1 MKKSFITIINLA
13 FIGVIALTACQ
24 PGAAKQV
31 SNNTPSTET
40 KALAVES
47 FIADMA
53 QNVAGERIKIDTLMP
68 IGIDPHAFEP
78 TPQDVAKI
86 SDSRILIVNGAGFE
100 EWLDEVIANAGG
112 KRTLIEAAAGLQ
124 SRTAG
129 EGEEAEISPEEK
141 AEELCAALTEQPVK
155 EEKQAGTDV
164 NSAAELHHEHES
176 GHEHEAELLSLKL
189 NKQTDGSFAGYVRL
203 DVEEEG
209 DTIIAAGPGKLR
221 LTTVDSKPVEIEG
234 TLTLNCAGINQA
246 LIAELAPGEYL
257 LELNSFQSET
267 TPLLAGP
274 ATGHHHHHEGDPHF
288 WLDPV
293 NVIKYTENIRDGL
306 IQADPAGKEIYT
318 QNAANYIDKLKE
330 LDQFIRQEVSAI
342 PPEKRMIVTNHESF
356 GYFADRYGFKIIGT
370 IIPSV
375 STNASPSAQQL
386 ARLIDHIKEAKATA
400 IFLETGS
407 NPNLAEQITQETG
420 IKVVSELFTHSITE
434 AGGKAPTY
442 IDMMK
447 YNVKAI
453 VDALK

>member
-1 MKKSFITIINLA
+1 MKKGFITIINLA
-13 FIGVIALTACQ
+13 IISGIALAACQ
-24 PGAAKQV
+24 PGAAGQALTNA
-31 SNNTPSTET
+31 SPTEI

-68 IGIDPHAFEP
+68 IGLDPHAFEP

-112 KRTLIEAAAGLQ
+112 ERTLIEAAAGLQ
-124 SRTAG
+124 SRTAR
-129 EGEEAEISPEEK
+129 EGEEAEMSPKEK
-141 AEELCAALTEQPVK
+141 AEELCATLADKPLK
-155 EEKQAGTDV
+155 EEKQAGSDA
-164 NSAAELHHEHES
+164 NSAIELHHEHES
-176 GHEHEAELLSLKL
+176 DHEHKAELLSLKL
-189 NKQTDGSFAGYVRL
+189 NSQTDSSFAGFVRMN
-203 DVEEEG
+203 VEEEG
-209 DTIIAAGPGKLR
+209 DTVIAAGPGELKLP
-221 LTTVDSKPVEIEG
+221 TTEGSPVEGEE
-234 TLTLNCAGINQA
+234 TLTLNCAGVNQA
-246 LIAELAPGEYL
+246 LIAELTPGEYL
-257 LELNSFQSET
+257 LKLSGFQSET

-274 ATGHHHHHEGDPHF
+274 IAGHHHHQGDPHF
-288 WLDPV
+288 WLDPI
-293 NVIKYTENIRDGL
+293 NAIKYVENIRDGL

-318 QNAANYIDKLKE
+318 QNAANYIAKLKD
-330 LDQFIRQEVSAI
+330 LDQFIQQEVSI
-342 PPEKRMIVTNHESF
+342 VPPEKRLIVTNHESF

-386 ARLIDHIKEAKATA
+386 ARLIDHIKGAKATA

-407 NPNLAEQITQETG
+407 NPNLAKQIAQETG

-453 VDALK
+453 VNALK

>member
-1 MKKSFITIINLA
+1 MKKSFITIIDLA
-13 FIGVIALTACQ
+13 IISVIALAACQ
-24 PGAAKQV
+24 PGAARQIL
-31 SNNTPSTET
+31 SNTPATEI

-112 KRTLIEAAAGLQ
+112 ERTLIEAAAGLQ
-124 SRTAG
+124 SRTAR
-129 EGEEAEISPEEK
+129 EGEEAEMSAKEK
-141 AEELCAALTEQPVK
+141 AEELCATLADRPVK
-155 EEKQAGTDV
+155 EEKQSGSDA
-164 NSAAELHHEHES
+164 NSAVELHHEHES
-176 GHEHEAELLSLKL
+176 DHEHEAELLSLKL
-189 NKQTDGSFAGYVRL
+189 NLQTDGSFAGFARMN
-203 DVEEEG
+203 VEEEG
-209 DTIIAAGPGKLR
+209 DTVIAAGAGALKL
-221 LTTVDSKPVEIEG
+221 TAADGSPVEVEE
-234 TLTLNCAGINQA
+234 TLTLNCAGVNQA
-246 LIAELAPGEYL
+246 LIAELTPGEYL
-257 LELNSFQSET
+257 LELNGFQSET

-274 ATGHHHHHEGDPHF
+274 AAGHHHHHEGDPHF
-288 WLDPV
+288 WLDPI
-293 NVIKYTENIRDGL
+293 NAIKYVENIRDGL

-318 QNAANYIDKLKE
+318 QNAAIYIAKLKD
-330 LDQFIRQEVSAI
+330 LDQFIQQEVSII
-342 PPEKRMIVTNHESF
+342 PPEKRLIVTNHESF

-407 NPNLAEQITQETG
+407 NPNLAKQITQETG
-420 IKVVSELFTHSITE
+420 IKVVSELYTHSITE
-434 AGGKAPTY
+434 AGGEAPTY

-447 YNVKAI
+447 YNIKAI

>member
-1 MKKSFITIINLA
+1 MKKGFITIINLA
-13 FIGVIALTACQ
+13 IISGIALAACQ
-24 PGAAKQV
+24 PGAAGQALTNA
-31 SNNTPSTET
+31 SPTEI

-68 IGIDPHAFEP
+68 IGLDPHAFEP

-112 KRTLIEAAAGLQ
+112 ERTLIEAAAGLQ
-124 SRTAG
+124 SRTAR
-129 EGEEAEISPEEK
+129 EGEEAEMSPEEK
-141 AEELCAALTEQPVK
+141 AEELCATLTDKPLK
-155 EEKQAGTDV
+155 EEKQAGSDA
-164 NSAAELHHEHES
+164 NSAIELHHEHES
-176 GHEHEAELLSLKL
+176 DHEHEAELLSLKL
-189 NKQTDGSFAGYVRL
+189 NSQTDSSFAGFVRMN
-203 DVEEEG
+203 VEEEG
-209 DTIIAAGPGKLR
+209 DTVIAAGPGELK
-221 LTTVDSKPVEIEG
+221 LTTTEGSPVEVEE
-234 TLTLNCAGINQA
+234 TLTLNCAGVNQA
-246 LIAELAPGEYL
+246 LIAELTPGEYL
-257 LELNSFQSET
+257 LKLSGFQSET

-274 ATGHHHHHEGDPHF
+274 IAGHHHHQGDPHF
-288 WLDPV
+288 WLDPI
-293 NVIKYTENIRDGL
+293 NAIKYVENIRDGL

-318 QNAANYIDKLKE
+318 QNAADYIAKLKD
-330 LDQFIRQEVSAI
+330 LDQFIQQEVSI
-342 PPEKRMIVTNHESF
+342 VPPEKRLIVTNHESF

-386 ARLIDHIKEAKATA
+386 ARLIDHIKGAKATA

-407 NPNLAEQITQETG
+407 NPNLAKQIAQETG

-453 VDALK
+453 VNALK